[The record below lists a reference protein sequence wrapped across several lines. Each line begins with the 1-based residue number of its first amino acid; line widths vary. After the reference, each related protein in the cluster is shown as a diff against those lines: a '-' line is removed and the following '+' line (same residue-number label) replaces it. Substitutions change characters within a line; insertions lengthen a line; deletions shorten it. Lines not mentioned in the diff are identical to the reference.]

1 MRTTSSPSRMTRIE
15 DADSEMNESD
25 LRVRRAKR
33 LLLPLVTLLLLCA
46 STRTRAQATQDTTN
60 LPAPP
65 PPSRSIED
73 LNYLAGDASVPAIS
87 DSVLSAQG
95 KFRQSLFRKGLA
107 LRVVTQMQYA
117 QNTLA
122 APVAPDD
129 QVYIGQRPFENVMVQ
144 PILVSDLRQLHL
156 RHAQLYLGGVWN
168 WVSWNPAGPK
178 TFQLWDLYFY
188 KAWATDRV
196 QMKAGYISMNLE
208 FVGLFVGGSTATGG
222 QGVYA
227 VLPYEVGMSYFPLTA
242 PAATLRL
249 RGPNHLYLKSA
260 AQRSIDPGGGPAEVA
275 RNHTGF
281 RFLPKGDQLLLLNE
295 AGFLRNATRDVHE
308 TWFRAGYLYNTTRYK
323 NLATGQ
329 GESGNYCGYAL
340 LDHQFLRTSF
350 EHPDHGV
357 YAGASYMIVP
367 DALNPYSR
375 YYEARLYKEAPWERR
390 PADLLSFVASHTSY
404 SRLDTNSLVAQGK
417 TVWRSGSTLTGSYA
431 LHVSPGDFVSLGM
444 SYLYGPAITPRVSN
458 ALTFLASWT
467 TYF

>member
-1 MRTTSSPSRMTRIE
+1 MRSVRK
-15 DADSEMNESD
+15 ADSEMNGTD
-25 LRVRRAKR
+25 PRAGR
-33 LLLPLVTLLLLCA
+33 ASRSLLLLA
-46 STRTRAQATQDTTN
+46 PLLVLWAGTSARAQATQDTPN

-65 PPSRSIED
+65 PPLHSIED
-73 LNYLAGDASVPAIS
+73 LNYLAGDASVPSFS
-87 DSVLSAQG
+87 DSVLTPQG

-129 QVYIGQRPFENVMVQ
+129 QVYIGQRPFENAMVQ
-144 PILVSDLRQLHL
+144 PILTSDLRQLHL
-156 RHAQLYLGGVWN
+156 RRAQLYLGGVWN

-188 KAWATDRV
+188 KAWGRDRV

-242 PAATLRL
+242 PAVTLRL

-260 AQRSIDPGGGPAEVA
+260 AQRSIDSGGGPAEVA

-281 RFLPKGDQLLLLNE
+281 RFLPNGDKLLLLNE
-295 AGFLRNATRDVHE
+295 AGYLRNATKHVQE
-308 TWFRAGYLYNTTRYK
+308 TWLRAGYLYNTTSYK
-323 NLATGQ
+323 NLATRQ
-329 GESGNYCGYAL
+329 GESGNYCAYAL
-340 LDHQFLRTSF
+340 LDRQLLRSNL
-350 EHPDHGV
+350 EHPDHGL
-357 YAGASYMIVP
+357 YAGASFMTVP
-367 DALNPYSR
+367 DALNSYSR
-375 YYEARLYKEAPWERR
+375 YYEARFYKEAPLERR

-404 SRLDTNSLVAQGK
+404 SRLATNSLVAQGK

-431 LHVSPGDFVSLGM
+431 LHVSPGNFLNLGM
-444 SYLYGPAITPRVSN
+444 TYLYGPAITPRVPN
-458 ALTFLASWT
+458 ALNFLASWT

>member
-1 MRTTSSPSRMTRIE
+1 MSSIE
-15 DADSEMNESD
+15 GADSEMNETHP
-25 LRVRRAKR
+25 RVRRANR
-33 LLLPLVTLLLLCA
+33 PLLLLATLLALCA
-46 STRTRAQATQDTTN
+46 GTRTRAQATQDIPN

-65 PPSRSIED
+65 PPKHSIED
-73 LNYLAGDASVPAIS
+73 LNYLAGDASMPSFS
-87 DSVLSAQG
+87 DSPLSLQG

-107 LRVVTQMQYA
+107 LRVISQVQYA

-122 APVAPDD
+122 APVPSND
-129 QVYIGQRPFENVMVQ
+129 QVYIGQHPFEGFNVQ

-156 RHAQLYLGGVWN
+156 HRAQLYVGGVWD
-168 WVSWNPAGPK
+168 WVSWNPAGPRS
-178 TFQLWDLYFY
+178 FQLWDLYFY
-188 KAWATDRV
+188 KGWGTDRV

-242 PAATLRL
+242 PAVILRL
-249 RGPNHLYLKSA
+249 RGPNHLYFKSA

-281 RFLPKGDQLLLLNE
+281 RFLPHGDKLLLLNE
-295 AGFLRNATRDVHE
+295 AGLLRNATKDVHE
-308 TWFRAGYLYNTTRYK
+308 IWLRVGYLYNTTRYK

-340 LDHQFLRTSF
+340 LDHQVLQPSL
-350 EHPDHGV
+350 EHPDHGL
-357 YAGASYMIVP
+357 YAGASFMTVP
-367 DALNPYSR
+367 DALNSYSR
-375 YYEARLYKEAPWERR
+375 YYEARLYKEAPVERR
-390 PADLLSFVASHTSY
+390 PADMLSFVASHTSY
-404 SRLDTNSLVAQGK
+404 SRLATNSLVAQGK

-431 LHVSPGDFVSLGM
+431 LHASSGNFLSLGM
-444 SYLYGPAITPRVSN
+444 SYLYGPAITPRVPN

>member
-1 MRTTSSPSRMTRIE
+1 MRSSRK
-15 DADSEMNESD
+15 ADSEMNETD
-25 LRVRRAKR
+25 PRVRHAKR
-33 LLLPLVTLLLLCA
+33 LLLLLVTLLLLCA

-129 QVYIGQRPFENVMVQ
+129 QVYIGQHPFENVMVQ
-144 PILVSDLRQLHL
+144 PILTADLRQLHL
-156 RHAQLYLGGVWN
+156 RRAQLYVGGVWN

-188 KAWATDRV
+188 KAWGRDRI

-227 VLPYEVGMSYFPLTA
+227 VLPYEVGMSYFPLTS
-242 PAATLRL
+242 PAASLRV
-249 RGPNHLYLKSA
+249 RGPDHIYVKSA
-260 AQRSIDPGGGPAEVA
+260 AQRSIDPAGGPAEVA
-275 RNHTGF
+275 RNATGF
-281 RFLPKGDQLLLLNE
+281 RFLPHGDKLLLLNE
-295 AGFLRNATRDVHE
+295 AGYLRNAAKDVHE
-308 TWFRAGYLYNTTRYK
+308 TWFRAGYLYNTTKYK

-329 GESGNYCGYAL
+329 DESGNYCGYAL
-340 LDHQFLRTSF
+340 LDHQLWRTSLK
-350 EHPDHGV
+350 HPDHGV
-357 YAGASYMIVP
+357 YAGASFMTVP
-367 DALNPYSR
+367 DALNSYSR
-375 YYEARLYKEAPWERR
+375 YYEARFYKEAPLERR
-390 PADLLSFVASHTSY
+390 PADLLSFVASHTGY
-404 SRLDTNSLVAQGK
+404 SRLATNSLVARGK

-431 LHVSPGDFVSLGM
+431 LHVSSGNFLGVGM
-444 SYLYGPAITPRVSN
+444 TYFYGPAITPRVPN
-458 ALTFLASWT
+458 ALNFLASWT

>member
-1 MRTTSSPSRMTRIE
+1 
-15 DADSEMNESD
+15 MNESD
-25 LRVRRAKR
+25 LRMCGANR
-33 LLLPLVTLLLLCA
+33 LLLLLVTLLLLCA
-46 STRTRAQATQDTTN
+46 NTRTQAQATQDTTN

-87 DSVLSAQG
+87 DSALNAQG
-95 KFRQSLFRKGLA
+95 KFRQSLFRRGLA
-107 LRVVTQMQYA
+107 LRVVVQMQYA

-144 PILVSDLRQLHL
+144 PILDSDLRQLHL
-156 RHAQLYLGGVWN
+156 RHAQFYVGGVWN

-178 TFQLWDLYFY
+178 TFQLWNLYFY
-188 KAWATDRV
+188 KAWRKDHV

-249 RGPNHLYLKSA
+249 RGPEHLYLKSG
-260 AQRSIDPGGGPAEVA
+260 AQRSIDPAGGPEEVA

-281 RFLPKGDQLLLLNE
+281 RFIPHGDKLLLLNE
-295 AGFLRNATRDVHE
+295 VGFLRDAAKDVHE

-329 GESGNYCGYAL
+329 DQSGNYCGYAL
-340 LDHQFLRTSF
+340 LDHQLWRTGL

-357 YAGASYMIVP
+357 YAGASFMTVP
-367 DALNPYSR
+367 DALNSYSR
-375 YYEARLYKEAPWERR
+375 YYEARFYKEAPVESR

-404 SRLDTNSLVAQGK
+404 SRLATNSLVAQGK
-417 TVWRSGSTLTGSYA
+417 TVWRSDSTLTGSYA
-431 LHVSPGDFVSLGM
+431 MHVSPGNFLGVGM
-444 SYLYGPAITPRVSN
+444 TYLYGPAITPRVPS